1 MDTNKI
7 PSTTLT
13 INYCDYS
20 DYLDSPREWECN
32 LGTYIRV
39 NNNYI
44 SPDTNKDFE
53 KAIKETA
60 DQANNVEHHM
70 KLIKKHIEDY
80 TYEKVSFIIPISVY
94 IHGGQSFSVGSRN
107 GWDTSNDGFYIVTH
121 NDLKRLGLSKW
132 MQKDKM
138 VETIKQELYFYE
150 KWANGE
156 VYSFILE
163 DENENIIEV
172 CSGFYDIDEIKEY
185 LPEEYQNKDLYQYLT
200 Y

>member
-1 MDTNKI
+1 MGTNKI
-7 PSTTLT
+7 PTTTLT
-13 INYCDYS
+13 INYCDY
-20 DYLDSPREWECN
+20 LDSPRTWCDN

-94 IHGGQSFSVGSRN
+94 IHGGVSFSVGSRN

-132 MQKDKM
+132 TRKDKM
-138 VETIKQELYFYE
+138 IRLIQYELDLYE
-150 KWANGE
+150 KWGNGE
-156 VYSFILE
+156 VYGFLLE
-163 DENENIIEV
+163 DEDKNIIDS
-172 CSGFYDIDEIKEY
+172 CSGFYDINEIKEY
-185 LPEEYQNKDLYQYLT
+185 LPEEYQDKNLHEYLT